1 MRPPSGGPHRS
12 PPAETGDIPR
22 HSLITPWRLH
32 GYTCMGS
39 TDLHAPSLHMM
50 GRGIPAPTPPDTK
63 WDMGALLPIPS
74 VHRRV
79 TVRSRNGRLAHVH
92 QWAVHDLPRRI
103 KCDRD
108 GWSAP
113 INAFGRRRSR
123 PLKPPRGVQAKAS
136 GFSLGSEGYNEVPR
150 TPRGMGGHFLAERQP
165 SRGGLWARRVRS
177 AGKASFSLAQV
188 PPVPYH
194 RHK

>member
-22 HSLITPWRLH
+22 HSLITPWRLR
-32 GYTCMGS
+32 GYMCMGS
-39 TDLHAPSLHMM
+39 TDLHAPSLHMI
-50 GRGIPAPTPPDTK
+50 GRGIPAPTPPNTK
-63 WDMGALLPIPS
+63 WDVGALPPIPS

-123 PLKPPRGVQAKAS
+123 LLKPPRGVQAKAS
-136 GFSLGSEGYNEVPR
+136 GGGGGGFSPSG
-150 TPRGMGGHFLAERQP
+150 PRGTTRYPEPPGGWAATFWPNASPPE
-165 SRGGLWARRVRS
+165 GGFGP
-177 AGKASFSLAQV
+177 AGCLAQEKL
-188 PPVPYH
+188 PSP
-194 RHK
+194 

>member
-22 HSLITPWRLH
+22 HSLITPWRLR
-32 GYTCMGS
+32 GYMCMGS
-39 TDLHAPSLHMM
+39 TDLHAPSLHMI
-50 GRGIPAPTPPDTK
+50 GRGIPAPTPPNTK
-63 WDMGALLPIPS
+63 WDVGALPPIPS

-123 PLKPPRGVQAKAS
+123 LLKPPRGVQAKAS
-136 GFSLGSEGYNEVPR
+136 GGGGGGSAP
-150 TPRGMGGHFLAERQP
+150 
-165 SRGGLWARRVRS
+165 RVR
-177 AGKASFSLAQV
+177 GVQRGTPN
-188 PPVPYH
+188 PPGDGRPLFGQTPALL
-194 RHK
+194 RGALGPPGA